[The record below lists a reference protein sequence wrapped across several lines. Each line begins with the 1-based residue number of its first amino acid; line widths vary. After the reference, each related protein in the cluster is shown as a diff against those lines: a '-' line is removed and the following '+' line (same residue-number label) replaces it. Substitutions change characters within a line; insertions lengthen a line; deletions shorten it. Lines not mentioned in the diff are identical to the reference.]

1 MKNRNI
7 WSVCFKALLGSSR
20 INYLENGRR
29 VPTYEMAYALA
40 RALDIDVEL
49 ALRSASKARSDF
61 NRGREIESLKH
72 LISKCNVLGLDI
84 RRITLKNVI
93 RLMV

>member
-1 MKNRNI
+1 M
-7 WSVCFKALLGSSR
+7 LGSSR

-49 ALRSASKARSDF
+49 ALRSAFKARSDF

-72 LISKCNVLGLDI
+72 LISKRNVTGLDI
-84 RRITLKNVI
+84 RRITPKNVI